1 MANDQYL
8 ASEVLFLEA
17 NLGTTIT
24 PDWKKLVCL
33 TEKSFN
39 ASTGTTEIATDCNDG
54 FTITK
59 PAKKSWDMSWSGYA
73 SVNPDANEG
82 SYQECYDLWDA
93 RTETEFR
100 IRNADDS
107 YYREGVGFISTLS
120 ESSSQGDYLQFSG
133 TITGQGAVIISPAT

>member
-17 NLGTTIT
+17 NFGDEAT

-33 TEKSFN
+33 SEKSFN

-73 SVNPDANEG
+73 SVNPDLEEG
-82 SYQECYDLWDA
+82 SYADCYDLWDS
-93 RTETEFR
+93 RTETDFR
-100 IRNADDS
+100 IRNVDDS
-107 YYREGVGFISTLS
+107 YYREGKGFISTLS

-133 TITGQGAVIISPAT
+133 TITGQGRVLNAPQT